1 MDGKLANYKEDYPLD
16 YPLSLKMLISNANPL
31 LLQYQLVALFF
42 KTKYKELKV
51 QEPSHSNVPHCYQSL
66 TFNRQKLLNLL
77 YYYQTIE
84 YPNIRK
90 DLLFESDI
98 PTLTLPNLQVKK

>member
-1 MDGKLANYKEDYPLD
+1 M
-16 YPLSLKMLISNANPL
+16 KMLISTTNL
-31 LLQYQLVALFF
+31 LVLNVNLIVLFL

-51 QEPSHSNVPHCYQSL
+51 QEPSYSNVPHCYQSL

-77 YYYQTIE
+77 YYYHTIE

>member
-1 MDGKLANYKEDYPLD
+1 M
-16 YPLSLKMLISNANPL
+16 KMLISTTNL
-31 LLQYQLVALFF
+31 LVLNVNLIVLFL

-51 QEPSHSNVPHCYQSL
+51 QEPSHSNVPHCYQTL

-77 YYYQTIE
+77 YYYHTIE

>member
-1 MDGKLANYKEDYPLD
+1 M
-16 YPLSLKMLISNANPL
+16 KMLISTTNL
-31 LLQYQLVALFF
+31 LVLNVNLIVLFL

-51 QEPSHSNVPHCYQSL
+51 QKPSHSNVPHCYQSL

-77 YYYQTIE
+77 YYYHTIE